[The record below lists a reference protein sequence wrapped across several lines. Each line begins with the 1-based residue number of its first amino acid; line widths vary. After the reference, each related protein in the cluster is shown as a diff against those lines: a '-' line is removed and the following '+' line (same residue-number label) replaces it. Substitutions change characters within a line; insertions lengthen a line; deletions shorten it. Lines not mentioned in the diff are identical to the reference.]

1 MNWRSNP
8 VATSRFPA
16 PTERSP
22 FQRVVQ
28 RRRVVALVL
37 ACIAGALVPL
47 ASAQSAA
54 LRWAG
59 LVHEAFTLDGEE
71 VWTVEDGGRIR
82 HRFLDPASPTGYT
95 WEFQSTPSV
104 VEDSLRRVFFLA
116 DGLHGWAVGQNGW
129 VLRTTDGG
137 GTWSVFHHQPAAI
150 GAGWEDLWDVYA
162 LSPSE
167 GFFVGL
173 HGIWWWAPGVDFVP
187 ATFLDAT
194 GAVINKSTLELYSID
209 IKTGPGGYGLACG
222 QPGIVFKQD
231 AANPVLWREVFN
243 VLDLCVPHGQ
253 PPILPTCA
261 QDAICPSRL
270 RFEMWDVEISR
281 HASEPLAL
289 AVGGIGTNCGVVIAS
304 TDDGATWG
312 VEPHECHCVTS
323 GCTACNGHPDYTD
336 NGGFNETWRLRSFR
350 ELYDVAIFHGD
361 NSAIATGYSGQI
373 VVREPDADPATP
385 LNQPVWRDRSTYS
398 SRQLDTPAAVTLPG
412 YGVASNSGN
421 ATNGIG
427 VLTAM
432 GGYIRR
438 TTDGGDTWTNE
449 QDGEPWRIRDVH
461 FVNALE
467 GWMVS
472 QFHRIARTTDGG
484 FTWTPDQSGA
494 SLSKA
499 DLNAITVAAGGQ
511 VGVAVG
517 HADPSAKWGKIL
529 CNDDLLNQVS
539 WLEPAA
545 IIGAEPSL
553 AVPAQLR
560 DVAWVAGQ
568 EFWAV
573 GHEGLVLRSGPTVGL
588 DLWIQFVP
596 EFETYASFSD
606 FDLEGVSFSGAAHGI
621 LVGARRPGGV
631 FVGRAYHLDRSSDVT
646 KWFEI
651 PIPNEPNLIGLTDV
665 QFNGTTAY
673 VTGVR
678 AVSGGGTQGVVLKS
692 TLSAGSF
699 TPFVAAAQTFPECSV
714 GESPTSVSVL
724 TQIEIAPGGAIWVG
738 GQCGRLWRSTDG
750 ASWSPVRSMTDAHIR
765 GMSFPAADTGFVA
778 GHRPNRTGNS
788 IVRVIP

>member
-16 PTERSP
+16 PTEHSP
-22 FQRVVQ
+22 FPRAVQ
-28 RRRVVALVL
+28 RRCVVALVL
-37 ACIAGALVPL
+37 ALIAGALVPL
-47 ASAQSAA
+47 ASAQSSA

-95 WEFQSTPSV
+95 WEFQSTPGV

-137 GTWSVFHHQPAAI
+137 GTWSVFHRQPAAI

-231 AANPVLWREVFN
+231 AANPVLWREAFN
-243 VLDLCVPHGQ
+243 ILDLCVPHGQ

-304 TDDGATWG
+304 TDDGATWS
-312 VEPHECHCVTS
+312 VEPHECRCMTS
-323 GCTACNGHPDYTD
+323 GCTACNGHPEYTD

-350 ELYDVAIFHGD
+350 ELYDIAIFHGD

-398 SRQLDTPAAVTLPG
+398 SRQLDSPAAVTLPG
-412 YGVASNSGN
+412 FGVASNSGD

-449 QDGEPWRIRDVH
+449 QDGEPWRVRDVH
-461 FVNALE
+461 FVSAAD

-484 FTWTPDQSGA
+484 FTWVGDQSEA
-494 SLSKA
+494 SLNKA
-499 DLNAITVAAGGQ
+499 DLNSITVAAGGQ

-517 HADPSAKWGKIL
+517 HPDPSAKWGKVL
-529 CNDDLLNQVS
+529 YNDDLLNQTQ
-539 WLEPAA
+539 WLEPVNV
-545 IIGAEPSL
+545 IGVEPSL

-560 DVAWVAGQ
+560 DVAWSAGQ

-573 GHEGLVLRSGPTVGL
+573 GYDGLVLRSEPTVGL
-588 DLWIQFVP
+588 ALWIQFVP

-606 FDLEGVSFSGAAHGI
+606 FDLEGVSFSGAAHGV

-631 FVGRAYHLDRSSDVT
+631 SVGRAYHIDRSSDVT

-665 QFNGTTAY
+665 EFDGTTAY
-673 VTGVR
+673 VTGIR
-678 AVSGGGTQGVVLKS
+678 AVSGGGRQGVVLKS

-699 TPFVAAAQTFPECSV
+699 TPLVAAAQTFPECSV

-738 GQCGRLWRSTDG
+738 GQCGRLWRSADG
-750 ASWSPVRSMTDAHIR
+750 ASWTPVRSMTDAHIR

-778 GHRPNRTGNS
+778 GHRPNRTGNC